1 MDVKK
6 KAVPLGVLLF
16 VSMLTLSVCRISAES
31 TAIVVDPQ
39 TSIVNFGD
47 TFGVNIK
54 VNYVVN
60 LHAWQLCLYYI
71 SSILKCTNA
80 TEGPFL
86 NNSQGTYFSK
96 TITGNYNATHGRL
109 LAYSTI
115 LGHTT
120 VNGSGVILKVTFK
133 AVGGGNTALTLADTI
148 LGDNE
153 VPSQNIPHVDVSG
166 TVNVI
171 GAPLADIAVTEVIPY
186 KKVVGQGYHSNINVT
201 IENRGGYAE
210 TFNITLFASTTSI
223 IAQTITLTSGNS
235 TTLALTWNTSSFSYG
250 NYTMRVVADTVA
262 GETNTTN
269 NSFTDGKIYVGI
281 PGDINGDGI
290 VDVFDAVLLAG
301 AAGSTPSTPS
311 WNPNAD
317 INNDSLIDVFDAV
330 ILAGHAGEHYP

>member
-6 KAVPLGVLLF
+6 KTISLGILLF
-16 VSMLTLSVCRISAES
+16 VSMLPFSAYRISAAS

-47 TFGVNIK
+47 TFSVNIK

-60 LHAWQLCLYYI
+60 LHAWQLSLYYLR
-71 SSILKCTNA
+71 SILNCTNA

-86 NNSQGTYFSK
+86 NNSKGTFFGK
-96 TITGNYNATHGRL
+96 TITSNYNATHGRL

-115 LGHTT
+115 LGSNT

-133 AVGGGNTALTLADTI
+133 AVGGDNTALTLADTL

-166 TVNVI
+166 SVNVV
-171 GAPLADIAVTEVIPY
+171 GAPLAEIAVTDVTPY
-186 KKVVGQGYHSNINVT
+186 KKVVGQGYSSNINVT

-210 TFNITLFASTTSI
+210 TFNVTLFASTTLI
-223 IAQTITLTSGNS
+223 IAQATTLTSGNS
-235 TTLALTWNTSSFSYG
+235 ITLTLTWNTSGFAYG
-250 NYTMRVVADTVA
+250 NYTMRAVADTVT

-269 NSFTDGKIYVGI
+269 NSFTDGKIYVSI
-281 PGDINGDGI
+281 PGDINGDGT

-301 AAGSTPSTPS
+301 AAGSTPNTPT